1 MSVNTFK
8 RNVWAAHL
16 LTELQKNLVSQ
27 AFVNHNYEGLVPG
40 AKSVTINTLGD
51 IAINDYDGSDIVF
64 EELSTTDQTLLLDY
78 QKDFAFEV
86 KDVDKAQVANS
97 GELMTQAMK
106 KAAYKLGD
114 DRDAK
119 NFSTLVEGAG
129 VTIGSVD
136 EPIKV
141 TTSAEAKALLLK
153 LREAATKANVPKNG
167 RRVAVSPEFQTA
179 LLSDTTLQMA
189 TPTADDVLKVGY
201 LGTLFGLEI
210 YETNNMPRDT
220 VNDLDYAVLSHP
232 DFMTEASQIDEM
244 EAGRREANFSD
255 YVKGLQVSGRKVT
268 VPQGVIKAVVSFQ

>member
-1 MSVNTFK
+1 MSINTFK

-40 AKSVTINTLGD
+40 AKSVTINTLGKVTVK
-51 IAINDYDGSDIVF
+51 DYDGSDIVF
-64 EELSTTDQTLLLDY
+64 EELSTADQTLLLDY
-78 QKDFAFEV
+78 QKYFGFEV
-86 KDVDKAQVANS
+86 KDVDAAQVANS
-97 GELMTQAMK
+97 GELMTKAMQSS
-106 KAAYKLGD
+106 AYELAD
-114 DRDAK
+114 DRDTK

-129 VTIGSVD
+129 VTIGSVA

-141 TTSAEAKALLLK
+141 TNSAEAKALLLK

-189 TPTADDVLKVGY
+189 TPTADDVIKVGY
-201 LGTLFGLEI
+201 LGTLFGMEI

-268 VPQGVIKAVVSFQ
+268 VPQGVIRAIVSFQ